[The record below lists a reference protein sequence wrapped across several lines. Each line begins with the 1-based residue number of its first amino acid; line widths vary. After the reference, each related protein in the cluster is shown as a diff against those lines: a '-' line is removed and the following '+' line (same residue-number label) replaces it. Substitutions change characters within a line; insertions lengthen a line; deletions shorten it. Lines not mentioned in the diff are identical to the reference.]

1 MREILDTP
9 AALVE
14 LVEGRRRVAFG
25 TYAAPLAD
33 TNLIDAQPFAL
44 PLPRPL
50 RALRLKEWQ
59 AFQFGNE
66 RWFFIVALFNAKLL
80 ALAQVK
86 VYDREQRRKHV
97 FERKLPGWALTAPRN
112 LLDSTMQYQ
121 GGGASLRFVNRLAE
135 DRITIEL
142 ELPQTK
148 DMPALSGTVT
158 ALAAGC
164 EPEVVCIP
172 FAGKRGMYSHK
183 GCLALEGELKLGDQR
198 LHFSPGDSFLLMD
211 DHKGYYP
218 RVMRWDWVTG
228 GGFDGRGRRVGFNL
242 TRNDSIDPARYN
254 ENCLWIDG
262 RLHLLPPVSFVRRDE
277 LEPEVWEIRDEAG
290 EVEVDFVIELD
301 EHVRVNAL
309 VVESRYRGP
318 FGQVRGHIRGPAG
331 ERIALDSMFGM
342 GEDFY
347 LRC

>member
-1 MREILDTP
+1 MRKISKAP

-14 LVEGRRRVAFG
+14 HGRIGFG
-25 TYAAPLAD
+25 TYTAPLAD

-44 PLPRPL
+44 PLPRAL
-50 RALRLKEWQ
+50 RSLRLKEWQ

-66 RWFFIVALFNAKLL
+66 RWFFIVALFNAKVL

-86 VYDREQRRKHV
+86 VYDREQQQKHV
-97 FERKLPGWALTAPRN
+97 YERKLPGWALRAPRN
-112 LLDSTMQYQ
+112 LLDSSMHYQ
-121 GGGASLRFVNRLAE
+121 GGGASVRFVNQLAD

-142 ELPQTK
+142 DLPETAN
-148 DMPALSGTVT
+148 MPALSGAVT

-183 GCLALEGELKLGDQR
+183 GCLALEGALKLGEQQLR
-198 LHFSPGDSFLLMD
+198 FSPADSFLLMD
-211 DHKGYYP
+211 DHKGYYSW
-218 RVMRWDWVTG
+218 VMRWDWVTG
-228 GGFDGRGRRVGFNL
+228 GGFDQQGRRIGLNL
-242 TRNDSIDPARYN
+242 TRNDSTDPARYN

-262 RLHLLPPVSFVRRDE
+262 RLHLLGPVTFTRRPD
-277 LEPEVWEIRDEAG
+277 LNPEVWEIRDEAG
-290 EVEVDFVIELD
+290 DVNVDFVIELD
-301 EHVRVNAL
+301 GHVKVNAL

-318 FGQVRGHIRGPAG
+318 FGRLRGHVRGPAG
-331 ERIALDSMFGM
+331 ERLELDGLFGM

>member
-1 MREILDTP
+1 MREILPAP

-14 LVEGRRRVAFG
+14 HGKVAFG
-25 TYAAPLAD
+25 TYTAPLAD
-33 TNLIDAQPFAL
+33 TNLIDAQPFAVA
-44 PLPRPL
+44 LPRPL

-112 LLDSTMQYQ
+112 LLDSSMQYQ
-121 GGGASLRFVNRLAE
+121 AGGASIRFSNRLVE

-142 ELPQTK
+142 ELPQTQ
-148 DMPALSGTVT
+148 DMPALSGAVT
-158 ALAAGC
+158 ALASGC

-172 FAGKRGMYSHK
+172 FPGKRGMYSHK
-183 GCLALEGELKLGDQR
+183 ACLALEGQITLGDQQLR
-198 LHFSPGDSFLLMD
+198 FTPADSFLLMD

-218 RVMRWDWVTG
+218 RIMRWDWVTG
-228 GGFDGRGRRVGFNL
+228 GGFDSRGRRIGFNL
-242 TRNDSIDPARYN
+242 TRNDSVDPARYN

-262 RLHLLPPVSFVRRDE
+262 RLHLLPPVSFVRRPAPDD
-277 LEPEVWEIRDEAG
+277 PSEVWEIRDEAG

-301 EHVRVNAL
+301 GHVRVNAL
-309 VVESRYRGP
+309 VIESRYRGP
-318 FGQVRGHIRGPAG
+318 FGQVRGHVRGPAG
-331 ERIALDSMFGM
+331 ERVELDGLFGM